1 MTDVNICI
9 TLNIEGDICNGKVEY
24 EGLSNKKESVYVFLN
39 EQLGG

>member
-24 EGLSNKKESVYVFLN
+24 EVRQIKKNPYMYS
-39 EQLGG
+39 